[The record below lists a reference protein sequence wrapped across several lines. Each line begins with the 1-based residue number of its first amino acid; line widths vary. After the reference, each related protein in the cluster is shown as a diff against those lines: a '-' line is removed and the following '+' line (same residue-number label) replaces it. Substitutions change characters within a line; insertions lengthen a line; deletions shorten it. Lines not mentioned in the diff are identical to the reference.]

1 MPVYQAPV
9 EKISF
14 LFNHVLKI
22 QDFQHLKGFD
32 ELTPDLLEAVL
43 EGAGKLVEEE
53 FFPLNRHGDE
63 EGCRLENNRVQVP
76 SGFAE
81 AYAKYCEGGWAS
93 LTADEC
99 DGGQALP
106 HMLGGAV
113 MEMLSS
119 ANFALS
125 LFPLLSHSAYMA
137 LKAHASDDI
146 RKTYLPKMASGTW
159 TGTMHL
165 TEPHAGTDLALLRTK
180 ATPLD
185 DGSYAIEGTK
195 IFITCGEHEL
205 AENIIHLVLAR
216 LPDAPEGVR
225 GISLFVVP
233 KFMVNEDGSLGAR
246 NQVFCASL
254 EKKMGIHGSPTCVM
268 NLDNAKGFL
277 VGAPHQGLKSMFTMM
292 NAARLF
298 VGIQGLSQ
306 AEVAY
311 QNAHAYACDRLQ
323 GRGPRGPVN
332 EKSSADP
339 IIIHPDVRR
348 MLLTQKSQIEA
359 GRALTLYTLMQM
371 DLAHAAE
378 TDQEREE
385 ADDLT
390 AFLTPV
396 VKAHLSD
403 IGSEG
408 ANLAVQC
415 FGGHGFVR
423 EWGVEQFVRDARICQ
438 IYEGTNGVQAMDLVG
453 RKMNIHDGRLPRR
466 FFNKVAQSLPKME
479 DGPAQEFIA
488 PLRKALDRLQAALED
503 VAAMDMADR
512 GAAAYP
518 AMQAVGTLGLA
529 WMWAEMAHAAT
540 NTNMAK
546 IPTARFYFQQILP
559 KLDYLCEIVRSG
571 GQVIERHPI
580 GHVA

>member
-1 MPVYQAPV
+1 MPVYKAPI
-9 EKISF
+9 EDFAF

-22 QDFQHLKGFD
+22 QDHKHLKGFD

-63 EGCRLENNRVQVP
+63 EGCRLEDNHVYVP

-81 AYAKYCEGGWAS
+81 AYGKYCEGGWAS

-106 HMLGGAV
+106 HMIGGAV

-119 ANFALS
+119 ANFSLS

-137 LKAHASDDI
+137 LKAHASEDI
-146 RKTYLPKMASGTW
+146 RNTYLPKMASGQW

-180 ATPLD
+180 AKPLD

-233 KFMVNEDGSLGAR
+233 KFMVNEDGSLGDR

-268 NLDNAKGFL
+268 NLDGAKGFL

-323 GRGPRGPVN
+323 GRGPRGAVD
-332 EKSSADP
+332 EHSAADP
-339 IIIHPDVRR
+339 IIVHPDVRR
-348 MLLTQKSQIEA
+348 MLLTQKSQIEG
-359 GRALTLYTLMQM
+359 GRALALFALMQM
-371 DLAHAAE
+371 DLAHAADNQE
-378 TDQEREE
+378 EREE

-423 EWGVEQFVRDARICQ
+423 EWGVEQFVRDTRICQ

-453 RKMNIHDGRLPRR
+453 RKMNLHDGRLPRR
-466 FFNKVAQSLPKME
+466 FFDKITQSLTKME
-479 DGPAQEFIA
+479 AGPAEEFMA
-488 PLRKALDRLQAALED
+488 PLHAGVTKLQDALAQLAT
-503 VAAMDMADR
+503 MDLADR

-518 AMQAVGTLGLA
+518 AMQAVGTLSIA
-529 WMWAEMAHAAT
+529 WMWAEMAHAST

-559 KLDYLCEIVRSG
+559 KLDYLCQIIGHG
-571 GQVIERHPI
+571 GQVIETHPI

>member
-1 MPVYQAPV
+1 
-9 EKISF
+9 
-14 LFNHVLKI
+14 
-22 QDFQHLKGFD
+22 
-32 ELTPDLLEAVL
+32 
-43 EGAGKLVEEE
+43 
-53 FFPLNRHGDE
+53 
-63 EGCRLENNRVQVP
+63 
-76 SGFAE
+76 
-81 AYAKYCEGGWAS
+81 
-93 LTADEC
+93 
-99 DGGQALP
+99 
-106 HMLGGAV
+106 
-113 MEMLSS
+113 
-119 ANFALS
+119 
-125 LFPLLSHSAYMA
+125 
-137 LKAHASDDI
+137 
-146 RKTYLPKMASGTW
+146 
-159 TGTMHL
+159 
-165 TEPHAGTDLALLRTK
+165 
-180 ATPLD
+180 
-185 DGSYAIEGTK
+185 
-195 IFITCGEHEL
+195 
-205 AENIIHLVLAR
+205 
-216 LPDAPEGVR
+216 
-225 GISLFVVP
+225 
-233 KFMVNEDGSLGAR
+233 
-246 NQVFCASL
+246 
-254 EKKMGIHGSPTCVM
+254 
-268 NLDNAKGFL
+268 
-277 VGAPHQGLKSMFTMM
+277 
-292 NAARLF
+292 
-298 VGIQGLSQ
+298 
-306 AEVAY
+306 
-311 QNAHAYACDRLQ
+311 
-323 GRGPRGPVN
+323 
-332 EKSSADP
+332 
-339 IIIHPDVRR
+339 

-559 KLDYLCEIVRSG
+559 KLDYLCEMSEVAARSLKAPHGMLLMGPQNGECWGDASRSSQHAVHDLLWPPHKYRLFG
-571 GQVIERHPI
+571 GIWATQLSGMPPREHSMLEERPKKGRCKACI
-580 GHVA
+580 LA